1 MKSWKQV
8 TNPAHIAA
16 EMTARRLTLRAAAQA
31 AGVSP
36 TTIAR
41 AASKRQKVTF
51 AVADKLKAVFGAKAV
66 VSQAYEVIKCTSE
79 RADDVVNALLDAK
92 EREGYELTSLAYW
105 EGKDDVQLT
114 FEKPAEV

>member
-1 MKSWKQV
+1 MKIWKQV
-8 TNPAHIAA
+8 TNPAHITA

-41 AASKRQKVTF
+41 CACNRQKVTF
-51 AVADKLKAVFGAKAV
+51 ATADRLKAVFGDKAV
-66 VSQAYEVIKCTSE
+66 VNQAYEVIKCTSK
-79 RADDVVNALLDAK
+79 RKDDAVAALLDEK
-92 EREGYELTSLAYW
+92 EREGYELATAAYW
-105 EGKDDVQLT
+105 EKDGDVELT